1 LTPINSDATVTL
13 PDALPNTFPDESS
26 VSDSHNENTS
36 SSKFLWLRLLWSNLG
51 VHPLRTAL
59 SVVAIGLQVFLILL
73 IVGLTTGM
81 LTGWRA
87 RAEGIGADIIVQEP
101 NTSIFFSFS
110 SAVMPQSLVGDIQ
123 RLPGVR
129 DAAPVIIVVDTKT
142 LGVIYGIDYAS
153 FNGLSKGFTF
163 LEGGPFAG
171 PNDAIADDLV
181 ARARHLTIGGNVTL
195 MNRTFRLAGIV
206 EHGKGARFFVPL
218 ATAQE
223 IAGAEN
229 RISMIYVRSAG
240 ETTADTDALRDD
252 MVKQVPNFR
261 VRSMS
266 DYLSLMT
273 SSSLPQLTPFIQSFV
288 GLGVVIS
295 FLVILLT
302 MYTLVL
308 ERQREIG
315 ILKALGSS
323 RMEICWLILSEAL
336 MLVVL
341 GVAVGLASSYGTME
355 LLRRTSPTLEIVI
368 PLNWIGRSAL
378 VAIAGALA
386 GAAYPAMRAA
396 RSDPV
401 EALAYE

>member
-1 LTPINSDATVTL
+1 VT
-13 PDALPNTFPDESS
+13 DSESQY
-26 VSDSHNENTS
+26 TS
-36 SSKFLWLRLLWSNLG
+36 RSKFIYLKLLWSNLG
-51 VHPLRTAL
+51 VHPLRTVL
-59 SVVAIGLQVFLILL
+59 SVIAIGLQVFLILL

-87 RAEGIGADIIVQEP
+87 RAEGVGADIIVQPP
-101 NTSIFFSFS
+101 NSSIFFSFS
-110 SAVMPQSLVGDIQ
+110 SAVMPETLVQQIQ
-123 RLPGVR
+123 QIPGVGE
-129 DAAPVIIVVDTKT
+129 AAPVIIVVDTRT
-142 LGVIYGIDYAS
+142 LGIIYGIDYPS

-163 LEGGPFAG
+163 LSGGAFQG
-171 PNDAIADDLV
+171 PTDVIADDLM
-181 ARARHLTIGGNVTL
+181 ARARHLTVGANVTL
-195 MNRTFRLAGIV
+195 MNRTFRVSGIV

-229 RISMIYVRSAG
+229 RISMIYVRSEG
-240 ETTADTDALRDD
+240 DTDALRDD
-252 MVKQVPNFR
+252 MVKRVPNFR

-266 DYLSLMT
+266 EYLSLMT

-323 RMEICWLILSEAL
+323 RIEICRLILSEAL
-336 MLVVL
+336 MLVVM
-341 GVAVGLASSYGTME
+341 GVIVGLASSYGTME
-355 LLRRTSPTLEIVI
+355 LLHRTSPTLEILI
-368 PLNWIGRSAL
+368 PLNWIGRSTL
-378 VAIAGALA
+378 VAVAGALA
-386 GAAYPAMRAA
+386 GSAYPAMRAA